1 LQEALP
7 LRFLSLQTA
16 ADLWQLGT
24 YLTACVDEQRGLMM
38 SAAELKSLT
47 VLPDEEVGLVQKGAM
62 SEDTGVALGY
72 QARHC

>member
-1 LQEALP
+1 
-7 LRFLSLQTA
+7 
-16 ADLWQLGT
+16 
-24 YLTACVDEQRGLMM
+24 VDEQRGLMM